1 MTDDAGYAVDGM
13 FMRNWDE
20 RDETGFCNADED
32 MADVQRICERLKI
45 PFTEH
50 NFVKEYWND
59 VFTYVDCVR
68 NGDALIADASEMVA
82 GYERG
87 LTPNPDILCNLRIKF
102 GTFITRAAASKHSYI
117 ATGHYA
123 QTEHHSAQEASLLR
137 SVDEAKDQTYFLA
150 GLAPGTL
157 SRVCFPVGHLHKASV
172 RMIAELEGFVSTA
185 QRKESMGICFI
196 GKRQFPEFIREY
208 IAPSAGDIVDLDRR
222 PIARHAGLYTY
233 TLGQGANIPSLPQ
246 RYFVVGKDLEANQ
259 LVVAPG
265 QHSTHLQASTV
276 YLSDIMWSVSQP
288 PIFPFGCQVRVRH
301 RQPLQTAMLS
311 RYNPPSSAPASLS
324 AVGFVPW
331 RPQQPISAAR
341 YALALAQSVRAATPG
356 QHAALYDGSRCIG
369 GATIVGSEA

>member
-1 MTDDAGYAVDGM
+1 M
-13 FMRNWDE
+13 
-20 RDETGFCNADED
+20 
-32 MADVQRICERLKI
+32 
-45 PFTEH
+45 
-50 NFVKEYWND
+50 
-59 VFTYVDCVR
+59 R

-172 RMIAELEGFVSTA
+172 RMIAELEGFVSAA
-185 QRKESMGICFI
+185 QRKESMGICFFI

-222 PIARHAGLYTY
+222 PIARHAGLYTHAWAGRKHPQPAAAI
-233 TLGQGANIPSLPQ
+233 LCRRKRPRGESACCGAGPAQHAPAGIDCVSQRHYVECVAAADLPVRLPGPSQAPAATSDSH
-246 RYFVVGKDLEANQ
+246 VVTVQSAKQCTSLAVCCGLCAVEA
-259 LVVAPG
+259 AAADI
-265 QHSTHLQASTV
+265 SSTV
-276 YLSDIMWSVSQP
+276 CAGTCAVSSSSNTRPACCAVRWQ
-288 PIFPFGCQVRVRH
+288 QVH
-301 RQPLQTAMLS
+301 RRRDDCGKRGMT
-311 RYNPPSSAPASLS
+311 
-324 AVGFVPW
+324 
-331 RPQQPISAAR
+331 
-341 YALALAQSVRAATPG
+341 
-356 QHAALYDGSRCIG
+356 HK
-369 GATIVGSEA
+369 